1 MCDKFDAI
9 EEWNSAELTD
19 DELSQL
25 KEDVFHEIR
34 YKNRVDL
41 VPLHGHLHF
50 KDKLFFCKV
59 KRLTPSM
66 KLFNS
71 LEPSIASLTLY
82 VVEGDH
88 KIIEEMKA
96 YGPAAWPEM
105 EVWVSVYIMSSIS
118 NIGDNAGVLQSFG
131 KYITSVYGKFID
143 HSSLERPVRFAMDG
157 VLKQAMFAESESI
170 FASLWPTSVET
181 FMVVLRGPEFLTDE
195 DFQHP
200 DYEIREISLEEALF
214 AADNWMYRRKGSEY
228 RFASSYSLGLAV
240 GAFPLGSSSPVSW
253 AICNWDG
260 AISALHTFPEHRRKG
275 LGKAVVKRLASRMIL
290 NGSIPFSFVV
300 NGIVTSESIFAS
312 LGFDVHKD
320 VWFYICL
327 SFDLPH
333 LNQK

>member
-1 MCDKFDAI
+1 MCDKFDVL

-25 KEDVFHEIR
+25 KEDVLHEIR

-41 VPLHGHLHF
+41 LPLHGHLHF

-66 KLFNS
+66 KLLNS

-181 FMVVLRGPEFLTDE
+181 FMVVLRGPEFLIDE
-195 DFQHP
+195 KFQHP
-200 DYEIREISLEEALF
+200 DYDIREMSLEETF
-214 AADNWMYRRKGSEY
+214 CAADGWIFSTKGSRY

-240 GAFPLGSSSPVSW
+240 GAFPLGSNEPVSW
-253 AICNWDG
+253 AFCNWDG
-260 AISALHTFPEHRRKG
+260 AVAALQTMPEHQGKG
-275 LGKAVVKRLASRMIL
+275 LAKAVVKLLAKKVFQ
-290 NGSIPFSFVV
+290 NGSIPFACVRSNAVAA
-300 NGIVTSESIFAS
+300 ESLFARI
-312 LGFDVHKD
+312 GFDVYKGG
-320 VWFYICL
+320 WFCIG
-327 SFDLPH
+327 LPFVFSGYKK
-333 LNQK
+333 Q